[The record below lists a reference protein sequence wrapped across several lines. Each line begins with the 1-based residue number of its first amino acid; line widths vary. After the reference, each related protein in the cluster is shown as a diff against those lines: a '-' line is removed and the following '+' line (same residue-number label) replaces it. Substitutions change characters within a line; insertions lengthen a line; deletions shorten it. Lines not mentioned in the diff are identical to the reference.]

1 MISRPA
7 LRESALR
14 IGELSLIFLIFLLR
28 LRDALLEVGFR
39 TTNEILGQILL
50 R

>member
-1 MISRPA
+1 MF
-7 LRESALR
+7 LELK
-14 IGELSLIFLIFLLR
+14 ELSLIFLFFFR